1 MIDRRKIEEELIDIS
16 RFAHLARH
24 VAANTD
30 FDPNS
35 VSRLVSMIDLLV
47 NHIDGMEQRLM
58 DALFPPLPAG
68 PRRATA

>member
-1 MIDRRKIEEELIDIS
+1 MTVDKRIIENELIDLS
-16 RFAHLARH
+16 RFAGLAKH

-30 FDPNS
+30 FDANS

-58 DALFPPLPAG
+58 DQMFP
-68 PRRATA
+68 RAAA